1 MKVLIRI
8 HSHRAYDKFKKLS
21 IDYKAKYT
29 FDQGYFYEVSD
40 KDIDRALIIT
50 GINKA
55 RKLKSELLNCW
66 K

>member
-8 HSHRAYDKFKKLS
+8 KSHRAYDKFKRLN

-29 FDQGYFYEVSD
+29 FDQGYSYEVSD
-40 KDIDRALIIT
+40 KDIDRVLMIT

-55 RKLKSELLNCW
+55 RKPKSELLNCW